1 MTKGTTAAGERR
13 KRTHTLCNRC
23 GKRSYHMQHKRCAS
37 CGFPGKKMR
46 KFGWSAKSQRRRTV
60 GTGRC
65 AHLKE
70 VARRAKNGFRDGKT
84 PAPRKT
90 SKTSA

>member
-1 MTKGTTAAGERR
+1 
-13 KRTHTLCNRC
+13 
-23 GKRSYHMQHKRCAS
+23 
-37 CGFPGKKMR
+37 MR

-70 VARRAKNGFRDGKT
+70 VARRAKNGFRDGKV
-84 PAPRKT
+84 PAPRKI